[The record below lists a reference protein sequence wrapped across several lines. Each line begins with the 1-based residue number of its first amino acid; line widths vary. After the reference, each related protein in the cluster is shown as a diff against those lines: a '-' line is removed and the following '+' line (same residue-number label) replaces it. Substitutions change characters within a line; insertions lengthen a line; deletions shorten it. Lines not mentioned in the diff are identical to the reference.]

1 MIIFFI
7 SLVRIARCMNG
18 ERQAEGI
25 LWFRMPDMIAYPV
38 KIAVMIC
45 DLGFLY
51 LNLWEVRKITVCGSL
66 SADAFIYDRKQRK

>member
-25 LWFRMPDMIAYPV
+25 LWFRMPDKIAYPV
-38 KIAVMIC
+38 EIAVMI
-45 DLGFLY
+45 L
-51 LNLWEVRKITVCGSL
+51 
-66 SADAFIYDRKQRK
+66 

>member
-38 KIAVMIC
+38 KIAVMI
-45 DLGFLY
+45 LLFGIFIFESVGSAE
-51 LNLWEVRKITVCGSL
+51 NNSMREVICRCFYI
-66 SADAFIYDRKQRK
+66 

>member
-38 KIAVMIC
+38 KIAVMI
-45 DLGFLY
+45 
-51 LNLWEVRKITVCGSL
+51 LWFGIFIFESVGSAENNSMREVICRCFYI
-66 SADAFIYDRKQRK
+66 